1 MAENQNENVSGQP
14 RRIYGFK
21 TNIRQTKSEV
31 ELRIDKVDKF
41 NIPYTI
47 IPKRLVY
54 SILMIVVLILIAGI
68 FLLTD
73 LRRALYIGIPVLIIL
88 VALIILIGLYA
99 FLFPS
104 FGSLLSISINL
115 INHLITSR
123 QVRKGKKPR
132 SKATGLKKSRS
143 DGLIRYANGN
153 VGRLF
158 LVDGK
163 MSLTAYPT
171 EVLRQEYI
179 NAAYHSSRNR
189 ETTEIMITSSQR
201 QSTENQLENMRALS
215 ETNENEAI
223 KEMVNLQYR
232 YTNEMIEGR
241 ATTFVQYLLM
251 IAPDENNLN
260 ESIEHLYHS
269 TEEGLFY
276 NVQPLDKKDADKVL
290 SDIKG
295 LK

>member
-1 MAENQNENVSGQP
+1 MTEIQNNSGQP
-14 RRIYGFK
+14 QQIYGFK
-21 TNIRQTKSEV
+21 TSIRQTKSEV
-31 ELRIDKVDKF
+31 EVRIDKVDKF

-47 IPKRLVY
+47 IPKRLIY
-54 SILMIVVLILIAGI
+54 SVLMIAALVVAAGL

-73 LRRALYIGIPVLIIL
+73 LRRALYIGIPVLIML
-88 VALIILIGLYA
+88 VAITAFICLYA

-123 QVRKGKKPR
+123 QVKKGKKPR
-132 SKATGLKKSRS
+132 SKVTGLKKSRS

-153 VGRLF
+153 VGRIF

-171 EVLRQEYI
+171 EVRRQEDI
-179 NAAYHSSRNR
+179 NAAYHTSRSR

-201 QSTENQLENMRALS
+201 QSTEAQLENMRALS

-223 KEMVNLQYR
+223 KEMIDIQHR
-232 YTNEMIEGR
+232 YTNEKIEGK

-251 IAPDENNLN
+251 IAPDENHLN
-260 ESIEHLYHS
+260 ESIEHLFRE
-269 TEEGLFY
+269 TENGLFY
-276 NVQPLDKKDADKVL
+276 NVQPLDKKDTDKVL